1 MREVVQKVYK
11 FNELEKNVQEEVL
24 ERYRYT
30 FVDSLDWGSTQK
42 KISYTP
48 CFLTTALK

>member
-11 FNELEKNVQEEVL
+11 FNELEKNVQEKVL

-30 FVDSLDWGSTQK
+30 FVDFLD
-42 KISYTP
+42 
-48 CFLTTALK
+48 